1 MGVPRVLLGHG
12 TNVEAQDRDN
22 QTPLHFRGGG
32 CSVSPQESSAA
43 QMRTP
48 WAIKGSESRRNR
60 DRHLDYLRCNFSL
73 YGRKNVDMLVA
84 VVAVAWLVV

>member
-1 MGVPRVLLGHG
+1 
-12 TNVEAQDRDN
+12 
-22 QTPLHFRGGG
+22 
-32 CSVSPQESSAA
+32 
-43 QMRTP
+43 MRTP

-73 YGRKNVDMLVA
+73 YGWKNVDMLVA